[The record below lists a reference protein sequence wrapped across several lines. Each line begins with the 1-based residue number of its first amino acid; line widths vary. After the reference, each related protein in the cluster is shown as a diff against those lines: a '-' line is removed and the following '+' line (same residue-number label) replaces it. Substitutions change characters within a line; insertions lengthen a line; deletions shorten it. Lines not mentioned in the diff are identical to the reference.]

1 MDGRDGVGFALGV
14 GRDAKGLKVGCDVGK
29 FEPVG
34 FVGEG
39 FVVEDQASWCIKLV

>member
-14 GRDAKGLKVGCDVGK
+14 GRDTEGLEMGSNVGK

-34 FVGEG
+34 FVGER
-39 FVVEDQASWCIKLV
+39 FVVEDQAS